1 MTINSARNLLCCS
14 SLCLLL
20 LAGCGGSATEAES
33 DRLTHPYTWDEWVE
47 REAGER
53 DGYNLS
59 QFSGIGLPN
68 MSNWHAED
76 FLPADYLEESHA
88 DVCTLPR
95 EERDRIYGMTRH
107 LAGRPSPDNRLDYEL
122 GLARQ
127 GFMEA
132 QARMGTYCAQV
143 LVDAYLEPGE
153 LTTAEALD
161 WTRRA
166 AASENPGAMYRLAE
180 CMMKISRERET
191 FEKNIGKPLSPFWID
206 ETFYWLQR
214 AAFEYLE
221 IFALQDLQSRMRL
234 IMNRKE
240 RHSDEGEVE
249 LYLYSR
255 LMELNAIFHRKPQWL
270 GWQYVNDMARITH
283 HREELIK
290 RNALAAGEARVK
302 EWLHANPEV
311 WDRIYFH
318 PIDLTQQ
325 SLCPGEQGYSAR
337 FDYDALNDQ
346 LAAFGLEV
354 SPPTAPEEAGQDN
367 VEVGN

>member
-1 MTINSARNLLCCS
+1 MTINSPRNLLCCS

-20 LAGCGGSATEAES
+20 LAGCGGSATEPQS
-33 DRLTHPYTWDEWVE
+33 DRFTHPFTWDEWVE

-53 DGYNLS
+53 NES
-59 QFSGIGLPN
+59 SGPPFYGTGLPN
-68 MSNWHAED
+68 MSNWRAQD
-76 FLPADYLEESHA
+76 FLPEDYLAESHE

-95 EERDRIYGMTRH
+95 EERDRIYDMTRH

-166 AASENPGAMYRLAE
+166 AASGNPGAMYRLAE
-180 CMMKISRERET
+180 CMMKISREQET
-191 FEKNIGKPLSPFWID
+191 FEEKTGKPLSAFWVD

-221 IFALQDLQSRMRL
+221 IFALQDLQSRVSWRMSSEDW
-234 IMNRKE
+234 NT
-240 RHSDEGEVE
+240 DEGQIE
-249 LYLYSR
+249 LYLFSR
-255 LMELNAIFHRKPQWL
+255 LIELNAIFHRKPQWL
-270 GWQYVNDMARITH
+270 GWSYVNDMSRIESY
-283 HREELIK
+283 REEMIK
-290 RNALAAGEARVK
+290 RNALAAGEAHVK
-302 EWLHANPEV
+302 EWLHANPGV

-318 PIDLTQQ
+318 PIDLSQQ

-337 FDYDALNDQ
+337 FDYDALNEQ

-354 SPPTAPEEAGQDN
+354 SPPTAPKNMGQDSVEAGN
-367 VEVGN
+367 